1 MPRLALIC
9 PVHNCPEYTQAML
22 ASVTFFENKLKIYII
37 DNGSTEQNSQALM
50 KMMHKVNFSYIPFFF
65 NHGVASAWNRGIT
78 AAISDNID
86 YYLITNNDVVFRDDT
101 LINLFTHYTTN
112 HVDLLSAYNIHKQ
125 YPLKLLNSLK
135 PIDRVH
141 QSVDFSCFMMD
152 NRVID
157 KIGYFDEN
165 FFPAYFEDND
175 YHARLWFADMH
186 SYTTQMALYYHYG
199 SVTNQSVPL
208 HICQLSQ
215 YQANQKRFVAKWGH
229 LPVQNADQARKHYF
243 QHPFNNPL
251 YSLKDCPKE

>member
-22 ASVTFFENKLKIYII
+22 ASINFFDNKLKIYII

-125 YPLKLLNSLK
+125 Y
-135 PIDRVH
+135 
-141 QSVDFSCFMMD
+141 
-152 NRVID
+152 
-157 KIGYFDEN
+157 
-165 FFPAYFEDND
+165 
-175 YHARLWFADMH
+175 
-186 SYTTQMALYYHYG
+186 YTPQMALYYHYG

-229 LPVQNADQARKHYF
+229 LPVQNAHQA
-243 QHPFNNPL
+243 Q
-251 YSLKDCPKE
+251 SAV